1 MTNWNNVLAVL
12 IKSLLWLYFSSYNY
26 KYSNFLKKSNI
37 DQFFFLKANPPP
49 QISYVHL
56 GRRRKCSKT
65 VNLMSFIAN
74 IRIIF
79 DINKFLTKKY
89 YMKYII

>member
-37 DQFFFLKANPPP
+37 DQIFFLEQNV
-49 QISYVHL
+49 QTNYI
-56 GRRRKCSKT
+56 T
-65 VNLMSFIAN
+65 N